1 MEAEQL
7 LCVINEHSAVMTWM
21 SIRTCDQSIQL
32 GVIDQPLRS
41 ASSRGLRFDVTSERE
56 QFLVREEVDVV
67 G

>member
-7 LCVINEHSAVMTWM
+7 LCMINEHSTLTTWM
-21 SIRTCDQSIQL
+21 SVHTCDQSIQL
-32 GVIDQPLRS
+32 RVIDQPLRS